1 MQRAAVDEVE
11 RIRRMYEER
20 FANPKIRES
29 WEPFA
34 EAEVAYRSQQMLAMA
49 RLFRAIGRSNLAG
62 LRILDVGCGEGR
74 LVRAFLDMGASP
86 EDVAGIDI
94 RANAI
99 EEGRRRSPHVDFR
112 IINGT
117 DLEFGDGAFDLVV
130 QFVVF
135 SSIFSEDLRRRLS
148 TEMMRVLRK
157 GGYIFWWDL
166 TRTVQGSCRVSIQP
180 KRLFPGMQYR
190 EERVGMKP
198 RPSTCLVLR
207 RRLQWV
213 RGIVDRFGYPDTHI
227 SALIGPK
234 P

>member
-20 FANPKIRES
+20 YANPNIRES

-34 EAEVAYRSQQMLAMA
+34 ETEVAYRSQQMLAVA
-49 RLFRAIGRSNLAG
+49 RLFRTIGRLNLAG

-86 EDVAGIDI
+86 RDVVGVDI

-99 EEGRRRSPHVDFR
+99 EESRRRSPHVDSR
-112 IINGT
+112 IMNGA
-117 DLEFGDGAFDLVV
+117 DLAFDDGAFDLVT

-135 SSIFSEDLRRRLS
+135 SSIFTEDLRTRLAS
-148 TEMMRVLRK
+148 EMMRVTRK
-157 GGYIFWWDL
+157 GGYVLWWDL
-166 TRTVQGSCRVSIQP
+166 MRTVQGSSGKRLQP
-180 KRLFPGMQYR
+180 KLLFPGMQYR
-190 EERVGMKP
+190 EERVGMSP
-198 RPSTCLVLR
+198 RPSMCLVLPR
-207 RRLQWV
+207 GLQWV
-213 RGIVDRFGYPDTHI
+213 GRIVDWLGYPDTHI

-234 P
+234 A